1 VLFVHGQNEQWAR
14 MGTYGM
20 TDDGSTKRITY
31 EGGGRKLWNRQ

>member
-1 VLFVHGQNEQWAR
+1 VGPR
-14 MGTYGM
+14 GTYGM